1 MLKKKITKFIAL
13 LLVCSFCIAG
23 CGSKS
28 ADNNKKVDMKKLQE
42 SMLNSVEGLDKLEVK
57 SSSDSDAK
65 DTFAIL
71 CDMDYDRVD
80 EFFYAYASDAEADEI
95 AVVKLK
101 DKSDVAPLME
111 RLQKHVDQRVT
122 TFQEY
127 EPKLVSVIENAII
140 TRQGVYVAMI
150 IGEKNGL
157 VQKEF
162 EKCME

>member
-23 CGSKS
+23 CGDKS

-95 AVVKLK
+95 AVVRLK
-101 DKSDVAPLME
+101 DKSDVAPIME
-111 RLQKHVDQRVT
+111 RLQKHVDQRVI

-140 TRQGVYVAMI
+140 TRQGLYVAMI

>member
-65 DTFAIL
+65 DTFATL

-80 EFFYAYASDAEADEI
+80 EFFYAYACIHCAA
-95 AVVKLK
+95 
-101 DKSDVAPLME
+101 
-111 RLQKHVDQRVT
+111 
-122 TFQEY
+122 
-127 EPKLVSVIENAII
+127 
-140 TRQGVYVAMI
+140 
-150 IGEKNGL
+150 
-157 VQKEF
+157 
-162 EKCME
+162 